1 MGMAP
6 AQSREPHEPS
16 HRLTEPGQALCPACG
31 GSWPGPWGC
40 RPYAGREPLASAL
53 CCRRAKHL
61 VLHSSQPQVTGILI
75 MIINILLTMASSTPV
90 LSNEHVENARL
101 TVRPKRVG
109 MPSGKVRSADNAAV
123 PALSS
128 HRAAQAGTTA
138 LAKGPS
144 LTVTVTPATTS
155 AIPNDPSVS
164 RPRTPLLPLPRSP
177 TAASTTSTSLGTTT
191 DDDDDVRFELLTGM
205 TRKCE

>member
-1 MGMAP
+1 M
-6 AQSREPHEPS
+6 SRATGSLSRARPCAWLVGAHGLALGVAGLTQAVSP
-16 HRLTEPGQALCPACG
+16 RLQHCG
-31 GSWPGPWGC
+31 LGC
-40 RPYAGREPLASAL
+40 RCAE
-53 CCRRAKHL
+53 HL
-61 VLHSSQPQVTGILI
+61 VLHSFQPQVTGILI

-90 LSNEHVENARL
+90 LSNKHVENAGL
-101 TVRPKRVG
+101 TVRPKRAG

-128 HRAAQAGTTA
+128 HRATQAGTTA

-155 AIPNDPSVS
+155 AVPNDPSVS

-177 TAASTTSTSLGTTT
+177 TAVSTTSTGLGTTT
-191 DDDDDVRFELLTGM
+191 DDDDDVRFELLAGM